1 MNPIPTTKAMAP
13 APGKGISSYP
23 TPVIKDTIIVEVVN
37 AWKGDYVPLEY
48 GAKWDDVPHASV
60 QGSFPDH
67 KLISQ
72 APNSEDGQWVKR
84 IWANDRVDQDTYNYT
99 IKYIEG
105 SKDHPM
111 YVRSYII
118 PRDEYEPLEDGE
130 PDPLFAGAILTEQEA
145 ERVEGELDSQY
156 IKVVRVYETLNGPVV
171 SSRALVDSPLG
182 LVPATVTRQNLIN
195 NPLAGVSG
203 SLTTLE
209 DVVKA
214 EDTFKGQRNRIVADS
229 WPTTTGVE
237 YDEQLGLGIYYDQ
250 TIVSPSTYTGVN
262 TVTGKEFRP
271 IDQWKSLSR
280 TYDRNKI
287 AEALKSQYYEFTT
300 AVPITLPDKLLN
312 VIPYFG
318 QSYGAGSSFDTSGS
332 TSTGSVS
339 SSNSGSSKS
348 SWSIGGDIYF
358 EIEKGFSGSIEGKR
372 HIFFMEIKS
381 EGITQ
386 DSILNTLNNFSQFG
400 VQRNQSDAV
409 FSGTIVSYFISG
421 GSLFGYIPN
430 LDYNGSIP
438 NSINVSIANVFSSGN
453 IKRFNLAK
461 PWVIVYDTGL
471 PDISD
476 TPVSGSLS
484 FIIQGQTIQIA
495 EGGGPVY
502 SPWPYLRL
510 KTENLVVVTG
520 GRSLS
525 SSYSRSGTI
534 GINGAASSEGRSSE
548 FDVNVSAN
556 SVNVPE
562 TLHGPINIV
571 PQFIGS
577 IPSDTKG
584 VGQPTY
590 GVAPTTLPTTKANIN
605 GNEVDAPTFPPGN
618 YLVDSNVELYK
629 WGFVKVTATTVTID
643 NRYI

>member
-1 MNPIPTTKAMAP
+1 MNPIPTTNAMKP
-13 APGKGISSYP
+13 AAGKGIPSFP
-23 TPVIKDTIIVEVVN
+23 TPVIKDTVIVEVVN

-48 GAKWDDVPHASV
+48 GTKWDDVPHASV

-111 YVRSYII
+111 YVRSYVI
-118 PRDEYEPLEDGE
+118 PRDEYQPLEDGE
-130 PDPLFAGAILTEQEA
+130 PDPLFPGAILTEQETDRA
-145 ERVEGELDSQY
+145 EGELDSQY

-171 SSRALVDSPLG
+171 SSKALVDSPLG
-182 LVPATVTRQNLIN
+182 LVPATVTRQDLVN
-195 NPLAGVSG
+195 NPNVQVSG

-209 DVVKA
+209 DVVRA
-214 EDTFKGQRNRIVADS
+214 EDTYKGQRNRIVADS

-250 TIVSPSTYTGVN
+250 TIVAPNTYTGN
-262 TVTGKEFRP
+262 QTVTGKEFRP

-280 TYDRNKI
+280 TYDRTKI
-287 AEALKSQYYEFTT
+287 AEALKKQYYQFTT
-300 AVPITLPDKLLN
+300 AVPISLPDKLLN

-358 EIEKGFSGSIEGKR
+358 EIEKGFSGSIEGKK
-372 HIFFMEIKS
+372 HIFFMEIANG
-381 EGITQ
+381 GITQ
-386 DSILNTLNNFSQFG
+386 ASILNTLNNFSQFG
-400 VQRNQSDAV
+400 VQERIPDSYNSA
-409 FSGTIVSYFISG
+409 SISSYFVSG
-421 GSLFGYIPN
+421 GSLFCTVSSVTYFVDKIIV
-430 LDYNGSIP
+430 SIP
-438 NSINVSIANVFSSGN
+438 NVYSATLTGTD
-453 IKRFNLAK
+453 KFNASF
-461 PWVIVYDTGL
+461 PTVVIFNTNL
-471 PDISD
+471 PDIAE
-476 TPVSGSLS
+476 TQTNG
-484 FIIQGQTIQIA
+484 TIQYFVPGVNVPISG
-495 EGGGPVY
+495 GGGPAY

-520 GRSLS
+520 GRSKSES
-525 SSYSRSGTI
+525 SSTSSTI
-534 GINGAASSEGRSSE
+534 GINGTASSFGTSSA

-577 IPSDTKG
+577 TPSDIKG

-590 GVAPTTLPTTKANIN
+590 GVAPTTLPTTRANIN
-605 GNEVDAPTFPPGN
+605 GVEVDAATFPPGN

>member
-37 AWKGDYVPLEY
+37 AWKGEYVPLEY
-48 GAKWDDVPHASV
+48 GTKWDDVPHASV

-214 EDTFKGQRNRIVADS
+214 EDTYKGQRNRIVADS

-250 TIVSPSTYTGVN
+250 TIVAPSTYTGVN

-287 AEALKSQYYEFTT
+287 AEALKKQYYQFTT
-300 AVPITLPDKLLN
+300 AVPISLPDKLLN

-348 SWSIGGDIYF
+348 GWSIGGDIYF
-358 EIEKGFSGSIEGKR
+358 EIEKGFSGSIEGKK
-372 HIFFMEIKS
+372 HIFFMEIAS
-381 EGITQ
+381 GGITQ
-386 DSILNTLNNFSQFG
+386 ESLLTTLNNFSQFG
-400 VQRNQSDAV
+400 VQQRIPDQI
-409 FSGTIVSYFISG
+409 FTKTITSYFVSG
-421 GSLFGYIPN
+421 GSLFCTVSGFFSSNTITV
-430 LDYNGSIP
+430 SIP
-438 NSINVSIANVFSSGN
+438 GVYSATLNGLD
-453 IKRFNLAK
+453 RFNITFSTV
-461 PWVIVYDTGL
+461 VIFNTGL
-471 PDISD
+471 PDIVE
-476 TPVSGSLS
+476 TPTSGSISYLFPS
-484 FIIQGQTIQIA
+484 STIPISG
-495 EGGGPVY
+495 GGGPAY

-520 GRSLS
+520 GRSKSES
-525 SSYSRSGTI
+525 SSTSSTI
-534 GINGAASSEGRSSE
+534 GINGTASSFGTSSA

-590 GVAPTTLPTTKANIN
+590 GVRPETLPTTKANIN
-605 GNEVDAPTFPPGN
+605 GVEVDAPKFPNGN

-643 NRYI
+643 NRYT

>member
-1 MNPIPTTKAMAP
+1 MKP

-23 TPVIKDTIIVEVVN
+23 TPVIQDTVIVEVVN
-37 AWKGDYVPLEY
+37 AWKGEYVPLEY
-48 GAKWDDVPHASV
+48 GTKWDDVPHASV

-72 APNSEDGQWVKR
+72 APNSEDGQWIKR
-84 IWANDRVDQDTYNYT
+84 IWANDRVDQDTYNYS

-105 SKDHPM
+105 SKDHPV

-118 PRDEYEPLEDGE
+118 PRNEYQPLEDGD

-145 ERVEGELDSQY
+145 ERAEGELDSQY

-195 NPLAGVSG
+195 NPNVGVSG

-209 DVVKA
+209 DIVKA
-214 EDTFKGQRNRIVADS
+214 EDTYKGQRNRVIADS

-250 TIVSPSTYTGVN
+250 TIVAPNTYTGN
-262 TVTGKEFRP
+262 QTVTGKEFRP

-287 AEALKSQYYEFTT
+287 SQALKKQYYQFTT
-300 AVPITLPDKLLN
+300 AVPISLPDKLLN
-312 VIPYFG
+312 VTPYFG
-318 QSYGAGSSFDTSGS
+318 QSYGAGSDFDTTAGLQ
-332 TSTGSVS
+332 TGSIS

-358 EIEKGFSGSIEGKR
+358 EIEKGFSGSIEGKK
-372 HIFFMEIKS
+372 HIFFMEIAS
-381 EGITQ
+381 GGITQ
-386 DSILNTLNNFSQFG
+386 ESILNTLNNFSQFG
-400 VQRNQSDAV
+400 VQQRIPDQYV
-409 FSGTIVSYFISG
+409 TETISSYFVSG
-421 GSLFGYIPN
+421 GSLFCNVSGATATNTIIV
-430 LDYNGSIP
+430 SIP
-438 NSINVSIANVFSSGN
+438 NVYNQTLTGGD
-453 IKRFNLAK
+453 KFNLAGTT
-461 PWVIVYDTGL
+461 VIIFNTGL
-471 PDISD
+471 PDVAETPTTGNIQYFVPGASIPIS
-476 TPVSGSLS
+476 G
-484 FIIQGQTIQIA
+484 
-495 EGGGPVY
+495 GGGPAY

-520 GRSLS
+520 GRSKS
-525 SSYSRSGTI
+525 SSSSRSETI
-534 GINGAASSEGRSSE
+534 GINGTSLTIGQGSD

-590 GVAPTTLPTTKANIN
+590 GVAPTALPTTRANIN
-605 GNEVDAPTFPPGN
+605 GVEVDAPTFPPGN